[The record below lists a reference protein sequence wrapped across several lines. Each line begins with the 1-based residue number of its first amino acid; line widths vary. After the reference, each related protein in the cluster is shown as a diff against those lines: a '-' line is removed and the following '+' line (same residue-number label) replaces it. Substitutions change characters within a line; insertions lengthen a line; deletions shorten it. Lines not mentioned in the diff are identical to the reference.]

1 MLQLNPLALSCCLN
15 STPAVFKGCTHYQK
29 KNVCRKIRTS
39 VFLDGKFKGNILN
52 NFLSCVCSIFSEDEG
67 VWLLLNRNV
76 TCPGFT
82 YCLNL
87 CPQTR
92 AGSLPS
98 ERPGGFCRVLL
109 RPNPKPSLWTG
120 QKSLP
125 PSSSPSSSKN
135 WLPSPRSTP
144 SCPTFQWRSDW
155 GLWWLLHRSV
165 YLDKPQE
172 NFQIH
177 KKIFYYCY
185 RVFIFC
191 FPAKIIDFKAF
202 FCQSFSFSLDNS
214 KMLPFSHCSPVQ
226 QENRLQVH
234 RPKTA
239 KWWF

>member
-1 MLQLNPLALSCCLN
+1 MVQLNPLALSCCLN

-52 NFLSCVCSIFSEDEG
+52 DFLSCVCSIFSEDEG
-67 VWLLLNRNV
+67 VWLLLIRNV
-76 TCPGFT
+76 TCPRFT

-92 AGSLPS
+92 AGSLRS

-144 SCPTFQWRSDW
+144 SCPTFQWRSD
-155 GLWWLLHRSV
+155 
-165 YLDKPQE
+165 
-172 NFQIH
+172 
-177 KKIFYYCY
+177 
-185 RVFIFC
+185 
-191 FPAKIIDFKAF
+191 
-202 FCQSFSFSLDNS
+202 
-214 KMLPFSHCSPVQ
+214 
-226 QENRLQVH
+226 
-234 RPKTA
+234 
-239 KWWF
+239 